1 MNLLNYLGPA
11 KNELDLAVKQAGYNS
26 LEDFMKDKVN
36 SELPP
41 VARVAYH
48 LGRINLIAEMLEEL
62 KATID
67 EKELEGKV
75 YSQGDEEE

>member
-48 LGRINLIAEMLEEL
+48 LGRINLIAEMLEQLLMKKNL
-62 KATID
+62 K
-67 EKELEGKV
+67 E
-75 YSQGDEEE
+75 